1 MGNLK
6 NSAIFP
12 VAVLSIA
19 ITSAFYIAA
28 SGSGKYDATEV
39 LLGSAWT
46 LLLSLVIAASVI
58 PSFLKRRS

>member
-1 MGNLK
+1 MGDLK
-6 NSAIFP
+6 NSKIFP
-12 VAVLSIA
+12 TAVLSIA

-39 LLGSAWT
+39 FLGSTWT

-58 PSFLKRRS
+58 PALMKKS

>member
-1 MGNLK
+1 MGGLK
-6 NSAIFP
+6 NSTIFR

-28 SGSGKYDATEV
+28 SGNGKYDATEV
-39 LLGSAWT
+39 LFGSTWT

-58 PSFLKRRS
+58 PSLMKKA